1 MDSLSDTL
9 AHMTLEDEPELW
21 LIDKLAFMSCEN
33 FVLSNDMSFGPSRSM
48 RARAAMVVSSSSGL
62 VGCTWTSV
70 WQWVT
75 REPALRPVVWV
86 SGRMTRQD
94 ARVFCRTVNMSVAW
108 RAYSERGYQ
117 LLMVHVLL
125 RSDVTVAAWT
135 S

>member
-1 MDSLSDTL
+1 M
-9 AHMTLEDEPELW
+9 W

-86 SGRMTRQD
+86 SVRMTRQD

-117 LLMVHVLL
+117 LLMVLVLL
-125 RSDVTVAAWT
+125 RSDVKGLRWT

>member
-1 MDSLSDTL
+1 
-9 AHMTLEDEPELW
+9 
-21 LIDKLAFMSCEN
+21 MSCEN

-75 REPALRPVVWV
+75 REPALRPVVCV
-86 SGRMTRQD
+86 SVRMTRQD

-125 RSDVTVAAWT
+125 RSDVTVATRT